1 MLPGIEQIRSALSA
15 PAPSTGASPARRAS
29 VAIVLAG
36 DSCDRRVCFVER
48 ATREADPWSGDVA
61 FPGGWAK
68 DEEESLRSAAMRET
82 REEVGLALDDAHH
95 VGDVAPMRISRFHT
109 GVGIIGAS
117 VFHVGDPVP
126 ALRPELR
133 EIAHAFWVP
142 VAHLHHPDN
151 RTVVRWSRAGPPLAR
166 PGIAFDGR
174 VIWGLTYR
182 ILARFS
188 DLVTGGRSPLE
199 ADPD

>member
-1 MLPGIEQIRSALSA
+1 M
-15 PAPSTGASPARRAS
+15 
-29 VAIVLAG
+29 
-36 DSCDRRVCFVER
+36 ER
-48 ATREADPWSGDVA
+48 ATRDGDPWSGDVA
-61 FPGGWAK
+61 FPGGWARH
-68 DEEESLRSAAMRET
+68 EEESLRSAAMRET

-95 VGDVAPMRISRFHT
+95 VGDVAPMRISRFHS

-117 VFHVGDPVP
+117 VFYVGESAP
-126 ALRPELR
+126 ALRPEQR

-151 RTVVRWSRAGPPLAR
+151 RTVVRWSRAGPPLPR
-166 PGIAFDGR
+166 PAIAFDGR

-182 ILARFS
+182 ILVRFS
-188 DLVTGGRSPLE
+188 DLATGGRSPLE